1 MEEYPQQI
9 KFCYTAEDLHE
20 EYGLSLEGKLPKDLI
35 DEDLPPE
42 QWLTVF
48 KYNPQKN
55 SKIYLN
61 HLQPHLVEDC
71 RFLFSKVYQGPPSCG
86 ELTNKFAR
94 CYAFEKCH
102 ATKKDPVGH
111 RVAWARF
118 GEGVL
123 QMIASRNGGL
133 DRKVEAWR
141 RQNGS
146 VLQSVKKARMTQ
158 SGSNICTEPEQGSRG
173 AVADYLPDLEALLQ
187 RILKRVSYLGSS
199 NLTDLRAS
207 IQANKDQLL
216 LVYEGK
222 QGVAKSLMEDIS
234 ILEARIGLLRQQIP
248 IPDEE
253 IREVEAELAASR
265 RLLQRHGVSENIQK
279 LQAEVQQQE
288 VLYFWLIAL
297 CMIVESV
304 YSPHGLVIWLFH
316 FLTGLF
322 ADIFRGF
329 STILN
334 WFGTFFN
341 CLVLV
346 FGIIL
351 ELFWYFFQFF
361 WYYWVLYGTV
371 GFVLGSIL
379 AQSRVLL
386 VLF

>member
-20 EYGLSLEGKLPKDLI
+20 EYGLSLEGKLPKDLT

-48 KYNPQKN
+48 KHNHQKN

-102 ATKKDPVGH
+102 AAKKDPAGH

-133 DRKVEAWR
+133 DRKVEAWS

-146 VLQSVKKARMTQ
+146 VLQSVKKARVTQ

-187 RILKRVSYLGSS
+187 RLLKRVSHSGSS

-207 IQANKDQLL
+207 IQSNKDQL

-234 ILEARIGLLRQQIP
+234 TLEARIGLLRQQIP

-253 IREVEAELAASR
+253 IREVEAELAASQ
-265 RLLQRHGVSENIQK
+265 RLLKRHGVSENIQK

-297 CMIVESV
+297 CMTVESV
-304 YSPHGLVIWLFH
+304 YSAHGLVIWHVSL
-316 FLTGLF
+316 L
-322 ADIFRGF
+322 D
-329 STILN
+329 
-334 WFGTFFN
+334 WFI
-341 CLVLV
+341 C
-346 FGIIL
+346 
-351 ELFWYFFQFF
+351 
-361 WYYWVLYGTV
+361 
-371 GFVLGSIL
+371 
-379 AQSRVLL
+379 
-386 VLF
+386 